1 MKKNAK
7 KELLKE
13 KIFKISNS
21 KEQYSQKYCKNN
33 STGNVKSKKSLMKR
47 SSRNE
52 DSKYK
57 NKDNKKETINDLSK
71 KKDIKKIINKPSIP
85 MLYSKKKAQS
95 NNNINSSTKKAQLN
109 NNINYSKKKAPS
121 ININNCLVNTIKK
134 THLSCT
140 QERIYKYIN
149 KLPNKPRNIEKKNSV
164 FNDLSKCPDI
174 DLEIEKELEN
184 EEEDHIHIP
193 HMSSK
198 KKINYFFDLQKS
210 EMKGRNE
217 TNISRD
223 FSIKMNDTIDKNKNR
238 FVIFP
243 KSIYDR
249 RFQFENICKMHNK
262 HSERAKTQKKIDK
275 NKEDK
280 SFRHY
285 YINKMNSFII
295 KNNFKE
301 KLFNRNKK
309 ESLFEYN
316 NLLIS
321 KTNLNYK
328 ICGINNNNNNDLKSK
343 TIEYDLTNSN
353 GEYKKTHGNKNINIS
368 FIDNPNLK
376 NINENNNNAI
386 NENINDL
393 ISEKETI
400 DSPENISDRE
410 EEEKLSLPI
419 HKNNYFFII
428 ERKRYAQKLERNH
441 KKQLSPKQNLYF
453 NISDLGSTDEN
464 CYAHKTNISV
474 NYTNIK
480 SSSKDNNISNYKE
493 NINRFKNLTSEK
505 KLPLSLLLSPSQRNN
520 LFKQTN
526 SIIKKVNEN
535 IYNTKINNNN
545 FELNTI
551 QINLSYFLLKK
562 TGKIAKI
569 KILIKNFLDIK
580 SLIKLSSLN
589 KKYYINFRHF
599 LFEFLFSECFESAE
613 KRKFERKAINS
624 IFQYSSKNLKNKADL
639 KNIYSN
645 CRIKSKYESNILKDL
660 TRTFPK
666 DKSFSKE
673 SKNYKKLYNILVSY
687 SNYNKNIGY
696 TQGMNFLG
704 AISIYLFESEEKS
717 FLFLDSLINRFELYN
732 FFGIDTKNKLISKL
746 VNYSNI
752 LHKYIPEIISYLD
765 KQQISHDFFSTGWI
779 LTLFSNSMKR
789 EFLITSWAFMIIFGW
804 KFFYSFVIQVLINY
818 KEDIF
823 NTNVNKLCI
832 KMKGILSDNKFDKEY
847 NNIIKKTLHF
857 MNNNIIL

>member
-1 MKKNAK
+1 MKKNTK

-13 KIFKISNS
+13 KIFNISKS
-21 KEQYSQKYCKNN
+21 KENYSKKYCKNN
-33 STGNVKSKKSLMKR
+33 SAGNVKSQKSLMKK
-47 SSRNE
+47 SSKNI
-52 DSKYK
+52 DIKIK
-57 NKDNKKETINDLSK
+57 NKDNKKETINDLNK
-71 KKDIKKIINKPSIP
+71 KKAINKIVHRPSIP
-85 MLYSKKKAQS
+85 MLYSKKKPQS
-95 NNNINSSTKKAQLN
+95 NNNINNRL
-109 NNINYSKKKAPS
+109 I
-121 ININNCLVNTIKK
+121 NTIKK
-134 THLSCT
+134 THSSCT
-140 QERIYKYIN
+140 QQRIYKYIN
-149 KLPNKPRNIEKKNSV
+149 KLPNKTRNIEKKKSV
-164 FNDLSKCPDI
+164 FNDLPKCPDI

-184 EEEDHIHIP
+184 EEEEHIHIP

-210 EMKGRNE
+210 EIKGRNE
-217 TNISRD
+217 TNISGD

-243 KSIYDR
+243 KSIYNR
-249 RFQFENICKMHNK
+249 RFLCENINKINNK
-262 HSERAKTQKKIDK
+262 HSERAKTQKKIEN
-275 NKEDK
+275 NKKDK
-280 SFRHY
+280 SLRHY
-285 YINKMNSFII
+285 YINRMNSFIV
-295 KNNFKE
+295 KNNFRERYNNK
-301 KLFNRNKK
+301 NKK
-309 ESLFEYN
+309 ESLFEN
-316 NLLIS
+316 SNFMISNKNLDSIH
-321 KTNLNYK
+321 
-328 ICGINNNNNNDLKSK
+328 NNDLKSK

-353 GEYKKTHGNKNINIS
+353 DEHKQNHINKNINIS
-368 FIDNPNLK
+368 FIDNPNINK
-376 NINENNNNAI
+376 NENNNNI
-386 NENINDL
+386 IIENINLDL

-410 EEEKLSLPI
+410 EEEKLSIPI
-419 HKNNYFFII
+419 HKNNYFFIV
-428 ERKRYAQKLERNH
+428 ERKRCHQKLDRNH
-441 KKQLSPKQNLYF
+441 KNHMSPKQNLYF

-480 SSSKDNNISNYKE
+480 SNSKDNNISNYKE
-493 NINRFKNLTSEK
+493 NINRFKNLTSAK
-505 KLPLSLLLSPSQRNN
+505 KFPLSLLLSPSQRNN

-535 IYNTKINNNN
+535 ISNTRINNNN
-545 FELNTI
+545 LDLNKI
-551 QINLSYFLLKK
+551 QINLNYFFLNK
-562 TGKIAKI
+562 TEEIVKI
-569 KILIKNFLDIK
+569 KIHIEKFLDIK
-580 SLIKLSSLN
+580 SLIKLSSIN

-599 LFEFLFSECFESAE
+599 LFEFLFSECFESSK
-613 KRKFERKAINS
+613 KRNFEMKAINS
-624 IFQYSSKNLKNKADL
+624 IFQYSSKNLKTDL
-639 KNIYSN
+639 KNIYNN

-717 FLFLDSLINRFELYN
+717 FLFLDSLINKFELYN

-789 EFLITSWAFMIIFGW
+789 ENLITSWAFMIIFGW

-823 NTNVNKLCI
+823 NTNVNNLCI
-832 KMKGILSDNKFDKEY
+832 KMKGILCDNRFDQEY
-847 NNIIKKTLHF
+847 NNIIKKTFHF
-857 MNNNIIL
+857 MNNNIVL

>member
-13 KIFKISNS
+13 KMFIISKS
-21 KEQYSQKYCKNN
+21 KENYSQKYCKNN
-33 STGNVKSKKSLMKR
+33 SAGNVKSKKGLMKKY
-47 SSRNE
+47 
-52 DSKYK
+52 SKNIDNKIK
-57 NKDNKKETINDLSK
+57 NKENKKETINDLSK
-71 KKDIKKIINKPSIP
+71 KKAINRIVSKPSIP

-95 NNNINSSTKKAQLN
+95 NNNINK
-109 NNINYSKKKAPS
+109 
-121 ININNCLVNTIKK
+121 CLINTIKK
-134 THLSCT
+134 THSSCT
-140 QERIYKYIN
+140 QERIYKYID
-149 KLPNKPRNIEKKNSV
+149 KFPKKTRNIEKKNSV
-164 FNDLSKCPDI
+164 FKDLTKCPDI
-174 DLEIEKELEN
+174 DLEFEKELEN
-184 EEEDHIHIP
+184 EEEEHIHIP

-198 KKINYFFDLQKS
+198 KKINYFFDLQQS
-210 EMKGRNE
+210 EIKGRNE

-243 KSIYDR
+243 KSIYNR
-249 RFQFENICKMHNK
+249 RFQNENIFKMHNK
-262 HSERAKTQKKIDK
+262 HSERAKTQKKIEN

-280 SFRHY
+280 IFRHY
-285 YINKMNSFII
+285 YVNKMNSFIV
-295 KNNFKE
+295 KNNFRE
-301 KLFNRNKK
+301 KYSNKNKK
-309 ESLFEYN
+309 ESIFKYSN
-316 NLLIS
+316 NIMIS
-321 KTNLNYK
+321 NKNLDNK
-328 ICGINNNNNNDLKSK
+328 NCGININNNDLKSK
-343 TIEYDLTNSN
+343 TIEYDLTNSDDD
-353 GEYKKTHGNKNINIS
+353 YKKTHINKNINIS
-368 FIDNPNLK
+368 FIDNPNINK
-376 NINENNNNAI
+376 NENNNVI
-386 NENINDL
+386 IENINLDL

-410 EEEKLSLPI
+410 EEEEKLLLPI
-419 HKNNYFFII
+419 HKNNYFFIV
-428 ERKRYAQKLERNH
+428 ERKRCHQKFDRNNKNH
-441 KKQLSPKQNLYF
+441 LSPKQNLYF

-464 CYAHKTNISV
+464 CYAHKTNISI

-480 SSSKDNNISNYKE
+480 NSPKDNNISNCKE
-493 NINRFKNLTSEK
+493 NINRFKNLNSEK

-526 SIIKKVNEN
+526 SIIQKVNEN
-535 IYNTKINNNN
+535 IYNEKINNYNLD
-545 FELNTI
+545 LNKI
-551 QINLSYFLLKK
+551 QINLNLNYFLLEKDEN
-562 TGKIAKI
+562 IVKI
-569 KILIKNFLDIK
+569 KILIEKFLDIK
-580 SLIKLSSLN
+580 SVIKLSSIN

-599 LFEFLFSECFESAE
+599 LFEFLFSECFESIK
-613 KRKFERKAINS
+613 KRKFEMKAINS
-624 IFQYSSKNLKNKADL
+624 IFQYSSKNLKTDL
-639 KNIYSN
+639 KNIYNN
-645 CRIKSKYESNILKDL
+645 CRTKSKYESNILKDL

-717 FLFLDSLINRFELYN
+717 FLFLDSLINKFELYN
-732 FFGIDTKNKLISKL
+732 FFGIDTKNKLIYKL

-789 EFLITSWAFMIIFGW
+789 EYLITSWAFMIIFGW

-823 NTNVNKLCI
+823 NTDVNNLCV
-832 KMKGILSDNKFDKEY
+832 KMKGILCDNKFDMEY
-847 NNIIKKTLHF
+847 NNIIKKTFHF
-857 MNNNIIL
+857 MNNNIVL

>member
-1 MKKNAK
+1 MKKNTK

-13 KIFKISNS
+13 KIFNISKS
-21 KEQYSQKYCKNN
+21 KENYSKKYCKNN
-33 STGNVKSKKSLMKR
+33 SAGNVKSQKSLMKK
-47 SSRNE
+47 SSKNI
-52 DSKYK
+52 DIKIK
-57 NKDNKKETINDLSK
+57 NKDNKKETINDLNK
-71 KKDIKKIINKPSIP
+71 KKAINKIVHRPSIP
-85 MLYSKKKAQS
+85 MLYSKKKPQS
-95 NNNINSSTKKAQLN
+95 NNNINNRL
-109 NNINYSKKKAPS
+109 I
-121 ININNCLVNTIKK
+121 NTIKK
-134 THLSCT
+134 THSSCT
-140 QERIYKYIN
+140 QQRIYKYIN
-149 KLPNKPRNIEKKNSV
+149 KLPNKTRNIEKKKSV
-164 FNDLSKCPDI
+164 FNDLPKCPDI

-184 EEEDHIHIP
+184 EEEEHIHIP

-210 EMKGRNE
+210 EIKGRNE
-217 TNISRD
+217 TNISGD

-243 KSIYDR
+243 KSIYNR
-249 RFQFENICKMHNK
+249 RFLCENINKINNK
-262 HSERAKTQKKIDK
+262 HSERAKTQKKIEN
-275 NKEDK
+275 NKKDK

-285 YINKMNSFII
+285 YINRMNSFIV
-295 KNNFKE
+295 KNNFRE
-301 KLFNRNKK
+301 KYNNKNKK
-309 ESLFEYN
+309 ESLFEN
-316 NLLIS
+316 SNFMISNKNLDSIHN
-321 KTNLNYK
+321 K
-328 ICGINNNNNNDLKSK
+328 DLKSK

-353 GEYKKTHGNKNINIS
+353 DEHKQNHINKNINIS
-368 FIDNPNLK
+368 FIDNPNINK
-376 NINENNNNAI
+376 NENNNNI
-386 NENINDL
+386 IIENINLDL

-410 EEEKLSLPI
+410 EEEKLSIPI
-419 HKNNYFFII
+419 HKNNYFFIV
-428 ERKRYAQKLERNH
+428 ERKRCHQKLDRNH
-441 KKQLSPKQNLYF
+441 KNHLSPKQNLYF

-480 SSSKDNNISNYKE
+480 SNSKDNNISNYKE
-493 NINRFKNLTSEK
+493 NINRFKNLTSAK
-505 KLPLSLLLSPSQRNN
+505 KFPLSLLLSPSQRNN

-535 IYNTKINNNN
+535 ISNTRINNNN
-545 FELNTI
+545 LDLNKI
-551 QINLSYFLLKK
+551 QINLNYFFLNK
-562 TGKIAKI
+562 TEEIVKI
-569 KILIKNFLDIK
+569 KIHIEKFLDIK
-580 SLIKLSSLN
+580 SLIKLSSIN

-599 LFEFLFSECFESAE
+599 LFEFLFSECFESSK
-613 KRKFERKAINS
+613 KRNFEMKAINS
-624 IFQYSSKNLKNKADL
+624 IFQYSSKNLKTDL
-639 KNIYSN
+639 KNIYNN

-717 FLFLDSLINRFELYN
+717 FLFLDSLINKFELYN

-789 EFLITSWAFMIIFGW
+789 ENLITSWAFMIIFGW

-818 KEDIF
+818 KEEIF
-823 NTNVNKLCI
+823 NTNVNNLCI
-832 KMKGILSDNKFDKEY
+832 KMKGILCDNKFDKEY
-847 NNIIKKTLHF
+847 NNIIKKTFHF
-857 MNNNIIL
+857 MNNNIVL

>member
-1 MKKNAK
+1 MKKNTK

-13 KIFKISNS
+13 KIFNISKS
-21 KEQYSQKYCKNN
+21 KENYSKKYCKNN
-33 STGNVKSKKSLMKR
+33 SAGNVKSQKSLMKK
-47 SSRNE
+47 SSKNI
-52 DSKYK
+52 DIKIK
-57 NKDNKKETINDLSK
+57 NKDNKKETINDLNK
-71 KKDIKKIINKPSIP
+71 KKAINKIVHRPSIP
-85 MLYSKKKAQS
+85 MLYSKKKPQS
-95 NNNINSSTKKAQLN
+95 NNNINNRL
-109 NNINYSKKKAPS
+109 I
-121 ININNCLVNTIKK
+121 NTIKK
-134 THLSCT
+134 THSSCT
-140 QERIYKYIN
+140 QQRIYKYIN
-149 KLPNKPRNIEKKNSV
+149 KLPNKTRNIEKKKSV
-164 FNDLSKCPDI
+164 FNDLPKCPDI

-184 EEEDHIHIP
+184 EEEEHIHIP

-210 EMKGRNE
+210 EIKGRNE
-217 TNISRD
+217 TNISGD

-243 KSIYDR
+243 KSIYNR
-249 RFQFENICKMHNK
+249 RFLCENINKINNK
-262 HSERAKTQKKIDK
+262 HSERAKTQKKIEN
-275 NKEDK
+275 NKKDK

-285 YINKMNSFII
+285 YINRMNSFIV
-295 KNNFKE
+295 KNNFRERYNNK
-301 KLFNRNKK
+301 NKK
-309 ESLFEYN
+309 ESLFEN
-316 NLLIS
+316 SNFMISNKNLDSIH
-321 KTNLNYK
+321 
-328 ICGINNNNNNDLKSK
+328 NNDLKSK

-353 GEYKKTHGNKNINIS
+353 GELKKTHINKNINIS
-368 FIDNPNLK
+368 FIDNPNINK
-376 NINENNNNAI
+376 NENNNNI
-386 NENINDL
+386 IIENINLDL

-410 EEEKLSLPI
+410 EEEKLSIPI
-419 HKNNYFFII
+419 HKNNYFFIV
-428 ERKRYAQKLERNH
+428 ERKRCHQKLDRNH
-441 KKQLSPKQNLYF
+441 KNHMSPKQNLYF

-480 SSSKDNNISNYKE
+480 SNSKDNNISNYKE
-493 NINRFKNLTSEK
+493 NINRFKNLTSAK
-505 KLPLSLLLSPSQRNN
+505 KFPLSLLLSPSQRNN

-535 IYNTKINNNN
+535 ISNTRINNNN
-545 FELNTI
+545 LDLNKI
-551 QINLSYFLLKK
+551 QINLNYFFLNK
-562 TGKIAKI
+562 TEEIVKI
-569 KILIKNFLDIK
+569 KIHIEKFLDIK
-580 SLIKLSSLN
+580 SLIKLSSIN

-599 LFEFLFSECFESAE
+599 LFEFLFSECFESSK
-613 KRKFERKAINS
+613 KRNFEMKAINS
-624 IFQYSSKNLKNKADL
+624 IFQYSSKNLKTDL
-639 KNIYSN
+639 KNIYNN

-717 FLFLDSLINRFELYN
+717 FLFLDSLINKFELYN

-789 EFLITSWAFMIIFGW
+789 ENLITSWAFMIIFGW

-818 KEDIF
+818 KEEIF
-823 NTNVNKLCI
+823 NTNVNNLCI
-832 KMKGILSDNKFDKEY
+832 KMKGILCDNKFDKEY
-847 NNIIKKTLHF
+847 NNIIKKTFHF
-857 MNNNIIL
+857 MNNNIVL

>member
-1 MKKNAK
+1 MKKNTK

-13 KIFKISNS
+13 KIFNISKS
-21 KEQYSQKYCKNN
+21 KENYSKKYCKNN
-33 STGNVKSKKSLMKR
+33 SAGNVKSKKSLMKK
-47 SSRNE
+47 SSKNL
-52 DSKYK
+52 DIKIK
-57 NKDNKKETINDLSK
+57 NKDNKKETINDLNK
-71 KKDIKKIINKPSIP
+71 KKAINKIVHRPSIP
-85 MLYSKKKAQS
+85 MLYSKKKPQS
-95 NNNINSSTKKAQLN
+95 NNNINNRL
-109 NNINYSKKKAPS
+109 I
-121 ININNCLVNTIKK
+121 NTIKK
-134 THLSCT
+134 THSSCT
-140 QERIYKYIN
+140 QQRIYKYIN
-149 KLPNKPRNIEKKNSV
+149 KLPNKTRNIEKKKSV
-164 FNDLSKCPDI
+164 FNDLPKCPDI

-184 EEEDHIHIP
+184 EEEEHIHIP

-210 EMKGRNE
+210 EIKGRNE
-217 TNISRD
+217 TNISGD

-243 KSIYDR
+243 KSIYNR
-249 RFQFENICKMHNK
+249 RFQCENINKINNK
-262 HSERAKTQKKIDK
+262 HSERAKTQKKIEN
-275 NKEDK
+275 NKKDK

-285 YINKMNSFII
+285 YINRMNSFIV
-295 KNNFKE
+295 KNNFRERYNNK
-301 KLFNRNKK
+301 NKK
-309 ESLFEYN
+309 ESLFEN
-316 NLLIS
+316 SNFMISNKNLDSIH
-321 KTNLNYK
+321 
-328 ICGINNNNNNDLKSK
+328 NNDLKSK

-353 GEYKKTHGNKNINIS
+353 DEHKQNHINKNINIS
-368 FIDNPNLK
+368 FIDNPNINK
-376 NINENNNNAI
+376 NENNNNI
-386 NENINDL
+386 IIENINLDL

-410 EEEKLSLPI
+410 EEEKLSIPI
-419 HKNNYFFII
+419 HKNNYFFIV
-428 ERKRYAQKLERNH
+428 ERKRCHQKLDRNH
-441 KKQLSPKQNLYF
+441 KNHLSPKQNLYF

-480 SSSKDNNISNYKE
+480 SNSKDNNISNYKE
-493 NINRFKNLTSEK
+493 NINRFKNLTSAK
-505 KLPLSLLLSPSQRNN
+505 KFPLSLLLSPSQRNN

-535 IYNTKINNNN
+535 ISNTRINNNN
-545 FELNTI
+545 LDLNKI
-551 QINLSYFLLKK
+551 QINLNYFFLNK
-562 TGKIAKI
+562 TEEIVKI
-569 KILIKNFLDIK
+569 KIHIEKFLDIK
-580 SLIKLSSLN
+580 SLIKLSSIN

-599 LFEFLFSECFESAE
+599 LFEFLFSECFESSK
-613 KRKFERKAINS
+613 KRNFEMKAINS
-624 IFQYSSKNLKNKADL
+624 IFQYSSKNLKTDL
-639 KNIYSN
+639 KNIYNN

-717 FLFLDSLINRFELYN
+717 FLFLDSLINKFELYN

-789 EFLITSWAFMIIFGW
+789 ENLITSWAFMIIFGW

-818 KEDIF
+818 KEEIF
-823 NTNVNKLCI
+823 NTNVNNLCI
-832 KMKGILSDNKFDKEY
+832 KMKGILCDNKFDKEY
-847 NNIIKKTLHF
+847 NNIIKKTFHF
-857 MNNNIIL
+857 MNNNIVL